1 MPNHSL
7 RSAFLQ
13 PTPVLYFKPFLA
25 RSRALP
31 PRPLAPCPIVRPAR
45 LPPSVTS
52 ATCSM
57 TDTLTNSFA
66 VPSWRKLSDS
76 AIPQD
81 YINGP
86 NFTTPPREL
95 QSFRLFNQKE
105 ADVRIVL
112 YRDHASWC
120 PYCHKVQMLLEAKR
134 IPYLIKKINMSCYG
148 SKPTEFLKKVPSGLL
163 PVIEF
168 DGKVI
173 TESMDIMFLIEENFQ
188 TPYRRMIPT
197 EDNDMMQA
205 FHRYL
210 RLERVFIGAW
220 LGSLRGPMAML
231 PRGLQPVYQTLD
243 VIEKSLGEF
252 AGPFFYPGDEPSFV
266 DINFCK
272 FARSPVFPTPPA
284 VGSATPYST
293 LARF

>member
-1 MPNHSL
+1 MSSRPLH
-7 RSAFLQ
+7 SAFLQ
-13 PTPVLYFKPFLA
+13 PTPVLCFKPFLA
-25 RSRALP
+25 PSRTLAPRPLP
-31 PRPLAPCPIVRPAR
+31 PRPTVLPAR
-45 LPPSVTS
+45 LPPLLPR
-52 ATCSM
+52 ATCPM

-66 VPSWRKLSDS
+66 VPSWRKLSDFV
-76 AIPQD
+76 IPQD

-105 ADVRIVL
+105 ADVRLVL

-148 SKPTEFLKKVPSGLL
+148 SKPPEFLKKVPSGLL

-173 TESMDIMFLIEENFQ
+173 TESMDIMFLIEDSFQ
-188 TPYRRMIPT
+188 TPYRKMIPT

-220 LGSLRGPMAML
+220 LGALRGPMAML
-231 PRGLQPVYQTLD
+231 PRGLQPVHQTLD

-272 FARSPVFPTPPA
+272 FVFSH
-284 VGSATPYST
+284 VFRT
-293 LARF
+293 LL